1 MFSVLARPGHARRLL
16 LRPQGYDAGLLSRSL
31 LASSC
36 MQFSGTVPTT
46 EKSRR
51 NGGSSRDRR
60 EEKIKEQQGRREK
73 WDKMKDSRHKMRL
86 ESLPQKGR
94 SSGGQSQLL
103 EARVRRARDQKERF
117 VQARE
122 FVQRNSS
129 TQRERV
135 MAEARI
141 LRQRSRQLKQ
151 RGTPGLGFTPARFRL
166 LPIENESGTDLTAL
180 SNGEGASMTIK
191 ELSEQVSKSTFDNIG
206 LRADVIEAAK
216 GILKNQLS
224 ARNPFSRAEPE
235 LHPTEIQAL
244 GIPEIL
250 GLTRMS
256 KKKPKVQ
263 QETSGPGPNVF
274 LAAETG
280 SGKTLAYALP
290 IISHLKQEEDD
301 NARTIGKLRREMR
314 PRALILVPS
323 RELVKQVTSTLKQ
336 IGHTAKIRTVGLHLG
351 VSRRHLRELVEQ
363 GPIDVL
369 VSTPGAIL
377 RYMGRDPIL
386 SPASIRRLVV
396 DEADSM
402 MDSHSFGDQM
412 DEVLDMVRRSNE
424 TQGRRE
430 QAIFVSATLPKMIR
444 EQIIRRY
451 PDVTHVTTPSLHRAP
466 VKLSQTFID
475 VSKDYQGHR
484 MNALSFV
491 LRTAAADKHL
501 IIFCNNKAHA
511 NIVYRQLYKRGVQS
525 LLLVGG
531 SRPPKKTGSKEA
543 PSKAG
548 SAASREQ
555 LSDEEEERLRLIAR
569 NSKRAP
575 RGADAWERATWF
587 AGQDDYAVADTAQ
600 QPEAVEADKVEAE
613 EAAVA
618 EDEEVEDTSA
628 EPVSGV
634 DISDLKAPIPFF
646 DREEVLRAFVSPGPI
661 PPHLLPPLPADQ
673 VIENE
678 GSAGPAG
685 SRKILVCTDLAS
697 RGLDTTC
704 VTHVVLFDF
713 PTTAIDYLHRSGRTA
728 RAGTRGKVTALVG
741 KKDRRLA
748 DQIRLAIRQGGAIN

>member
-1 MFSVLARPGHARRLL
+1 
-16 LRPQGYDAGLLSRSL
+16 
-31 LASSC
+31 
-36 MQFSGTVPTT
+36 
-46 EKSRR
+46 
-51 NGGSSRDRR
+51 
-60 EEKIKEQQGRREK
+60 
-73 WDKMKDSRHKMRL
+73 MRL

-94 SSGGQSQLL
+94 GSGGQTQLL

-122 FVQRNSS
+122 FVQRNST
-129 TQRERV
+129 TQRERT

-180 SNGEGASMTIK
+180 SNGEGGSMTIK
-191 ELSEQVSKSTFDNIG
+191 ELSEQVSKSTFDNVG
-206 LRADVIEAAK
+206 LRADVVEAVK
-216 GILKNQLS
+216 GILKEQLS
-224 ARNPFSRAEPE
+224 ARNPFGKAEPE
-235 LHPTEIQAL
+235 LRPTEIQAL

-256 KKKPKVQ
+256 NKKPKTQ
-263 QETSGPGPNVF
+263 QEIDGPGPNVF

-290 IISHLKQEEDD
+290 LISQLKQEEED
-301 NARTIGKLRREMR
+301 NARNIGKLRREMR

-323 RELVKQVTSTLKQ
+323 RELVKQVTSTLKK
-336 IGHTAKIRTVGLHLG
+336 IGHTAKTRTVGLHLG
-351 VSRRHLRELVEQ
+351 VSRKHLRELVEQ

-369 VSTPGAIL
+369 VSTPGAII

-444 EQIIRRY
+444 EQIIHRY

-531 SRPPKKTGSKEA
+531 SRPPKKAGAKETS
-543 PSKAG
+543 SKAG
-548 SAASREQ
+548 RER

-587 AGQDDYAVADTAQ
+587 AGQNDHAAAETAE
-600 QPEAVEADKVEAE
+600 QPEVDEVEAE
-613 EAAVA
+613 EEAVA
-618 EDEEVEDTSA
+618 EDEEVEDTAA

-634 DISDLKAPIPFF
+634 DIGDLKAPIPFF

-673 VIENE
+673 VIESE
-678 GSAGPAG
+678 GSAGPAT

-748 DQIRLAIRQGGAIN
+748 DQIRLAIRQGGVIN

>member
-1 MFSVLARPGHARRLL
+1 MLSVLARPGHASRLL
-16 LRPQGYDAGLLSRSL
+16 LRPQSHDSGLLRRSL
-31 LASSC
+31 HASAC
-36 MQFSGTVPTT
+36 TQFSVTT
-46 EKSRR
+46 HVSEGRR
-51 NGGSSRDRR
+51 SGGGSSRDRR
-60 EEKIKEQQGRREK
+60 EDKIKEQQGRREK
-73 WDKMKDSRHKMRL
+73 WDKMKGSRHKMRL

-94 SSGGQSQLL
+94 SGGGQSQLL
-103 EARVRRARDQKERF
+103 EARVRRARDQKEKF

-122 FVQRNSS
+122 FVQRNAS
-129 TQRERV
+129 TQKERT

-141 LRQRSRQLKQ
+141 LRQRSRQLKK

-180 SNGEGASMTIK
+180 SNGENMMTIK
-191 ELSEQVSKSTFDNIG
+191 ELSEQVSKSMFDNIG
-206 LRADVIEAAK
+206 LRADVVEAAK
-216 GILKNQLS
+216 GILKEQLA
-224 ARNPFSRAEPE
+224 ARNPFSKVEPE
-235 LHPTEIQAL
+235 LRPTEIQAL

-250 GLTRMS
+250 GLTRIS
-256 KKKPKVQ
+256 KKKPKTQ
-263 QETSGPGPNVF
+263 QEISGPGPNVF

-290 IISHLKQEEDD
+290 IISQLKQEEED
-301 NARTIGKLRREMR
+301 NAGNIGKLRREKR

-323 RELVKQVTSTLKQ
+323 RELVKQVTSTLKK
-336 IGHTAKIRTVGLHLG
+336 IGHKAKIRTVGLHLG
-351 VSRRHLRELVEQ
+351 VTRRHLRELVEQ
-363 GPIDVL
+363 GPIDIL

-386 SPASIRRLVV
+386 SPANIRRLVV

-412 DEVLDMVRRSNE
+412 DEVLDMVRLSNE

-444 EQIIRRY
+444 EQIIVRY

-466 VKLSQTFID
+466 QKLSQTFID

-484 MNALSFV
+484 LNALWFV
-491 LRTAAADKHL
+491 LRTAATDKHL
-501 IIFCNNKAHA
+501 IIFCNNKVHA
-511 NIVYRQLYKRGVQS
+511 NLVYRQLYKRGVPS

-531 SRPPKKTGSKEA
+531 SRPPKKVGKEG
-543 PSKAG
+543 PRRVG
-548 SAASREQ
+548 SAGGRER
-555 LSDEEEERLRLIAR
+555 LSDEEEEELRLRAR
-569 NSKRAP
+569 NSRRAP

-587 AGQDDYAVADTAQ
+587 AGQSEQVSADTTQA
-600 QPEAVEADKVEAE
+600 EVVEADEAEAE
-613 EAAVA
+613 EEVLA
-618 EDEEVEDTSA
+618 EDEEVEDAVA

-634 DISDLKAPIPFF
+634 DISDLKAPIPGF
-646 DREEVLRAFVSPGPI
+646 DREEVLRAFVSSGPI
-661 PPHLLPPLPADQ
+661 PVHLLPPIPAEQ
-673 VIENE
+673 TAENE
-678 GSAGPAG
+678 GLAGLAG

-748 DQIRLAIRQGGAIN
+748 DQIRLAIRQGGVIN